1 MTQRVDKGF
10 GEKGANPRGREIV
23 YPPPPLMSNI
33 AEGLDDETWPRLDS
47 VQLRYYIMNI
57 HDGVSARCFITPS
70 PGAAAAPF
78 SVLRSPFHPCSSPPS
93 PPHP

>member
-1 MTQRVDKGF
+1 MTQRADKGL
-10 GEKGANPRGREIV
+10 GQKGVNPRGREIV